1 MYLWIWVTIAAAL
14 SQSLRTAQQ
23 KNLKPILGNFGA
35 SFVRFSYAI
44 PFAWAW
50 IIIYS
55 LLFNVKFPELN
66 FAFFFWVTIAG
77 LTQIIFTVLL
87 ITLFSHRSFAAG
99 TAFSKT
105 EVLQAAIFEAII
117 LGHVVSL
124 KLGLAI
130 MLGVIAVF
138 LLSIAKSKLTFKNL
152 LNSLFTKQAA
162 LGLGSGAFLGF
173 CTVAF
178 RAATDSLGNGDLI
191 MNASITGGISVLIQT
206 VLMGVWMFRYAN
218 KELHLTFK
226 HWRESSLVGL
236 FGAITTAC
244 WFYAFSANAV
254 APVRAL
260 GQIELVIALLI
271 SVFFFKERPTEKEIL
286 AIFLLISSII
296 LVIIYN

>member
-55 LLFNVKFPELN
+55 LLFDVKFPALN

-117 LGHVVSL
+117 LGHMVSL

-152 LNSLFTKQAA
+152 LNSLFTKQAV

-206 VLMGVWMFRYAN
+206 VLRV
-218 KELHLTFK
+218 
-226 HWRESSLVGL
+226 
-236 FGAITTAC
+236 
-244 WFYAFSANAV
+244 
-254 APVRAL
+254 PV
-260 GQIELVIALLI
+260 
-271 SVFFFKERPTEKEIL
+271 EK
-286 AIFLLISSII
+286 
-296 LVIIYN
+296 

>member
-66 FAFFFWVTIAG
+66 FAFFFWVTVAG

-206 VLMGVWMFRYAN
+206 ALMGIWMFRYAN

-226 HWRESSLVGL
+226 HWRRSSLVGL

-271 SVFFFKERPTEKEIL
+271 SVFFFKERPTKKEIL

-296 LVIIYN
+296 LVVIYN

>member
-1 MYLWIWVTIAAAL
+1 MYVWIWVTIAAAL

-23 KNLKPILGNFGA
+23 KNLQPVLGNLGA

-50 IIIYS
+50 IISYS
-55 LLFNVKFPELN
+55 FIFDVSIPSLN
-66 FAFFFWVTIAG
+66 LNFFFWVTIAG
-77 LTQIIFTVLL
+77 ITQIIFTVLL

-117 LGHVVSL
+117 LGHIVSP
-124 KLGLAI
+124 KLCFAI
-130 MLGVIAVF
+130 LLGVIAVF
-138 LLSIAKSKLTFKNL
+138 LLSLEKSKLTFFNL
-152 LNSLFTKQAA
+152 YKSLLTKQAA

-178 RAATDSLGNGDLI
+178 RAATDSLESDNLI
-191 MNASITGGISVLIQT
+191 INASITGGISVLIQT
-206 VLMGVWMFRYAN
+206 VIMGIWMVKYARN
-218 KELHLTFK
+218 ELILTFI
-226 HWRESSLVGL
+226 HWRGSALVGL

-260 GQIELVIALLI
+260 GQIELIIALLI
-271 SVFFFKERPTEKEIL
+271 SIFFFRERPSLKELL
-286 AIFLLISSII
+286 AISLLITSII
-296 LVIIYN
+296 LVIKFN

>member
-55 LLFNVKFPELN
+55 LLFDVKFPELN
-66 FAFFFWVTIAG
+66 FAFFFWVTVAG
-77 LTQIIFTVLL
+77 FTQIIFTVLL

-206 VLMGVWMFRYAN
+206 VLMGIWMFRYAN

-226 HWRESSLVGL
+226 HWRGSSFVGL

-271 SVFFFKERPTEKEIL
+271 SVFFFKERPTKKEIL

>member
-1 MYLWIWVTIAAAL
+1 MLL
-14 SQSLRTAQQ
+14 F
-23 KNLKPILGNFGA
+23 NE
-35 SFVRFSYAI
+35 
-44 PFAWAW
+44 
-50 IIIYS
+50 

-152 LNSLFTKQAA
+152 INSLFTKQ
-162 LGLGSGAFLGF
+162 
-173 CTVAF
+173 
-178 RAATDSLGNGDLI
+178 D
-191 MNASITGGISVLIQT
+191 GINY
-206 VLMGVWMFRYAN
+206 F
-218 KELHLTFK
+218 
-226 HWRESSLVGL
+226 
-236 FGAITTAC
+236 
-244 WFYAFSANAV
+244 
-254 APVRAL
+254 
-260 GQIELVIALLI
+260 
-271 SVFFFKERPTEKEIL
+271 
-286 AIFLLISSII
+286 
-296 LVIIYN
+296 

>member
-1 MYLWIWVTIAAAL
+1 MYIWIWVTIAAAL

-23 KNLKPILGNFGA
+23 KNLQPVLGNLGA

-50 IIIYS
+50 IFCYSIIFDVE
-55 LLFNVKFPELN
+55 LPELN
-66 FAFFFWVTIAG
+66 LLFFFWVTIAG
-77 LTQIIFTVLL
+77 LTQIVFTVLL

-117 LGHVVSL
+117 LGHIVNF
-124 KLGLAI
+124 KLGFAI
-130 MLGVIAVF
+130 ILGVIAVF
-138 LLSIAKSKLTFKNL
+138 LLSLAKSKLTFKNL

-173 CTVAF
+173 CTVAY

-206 VLMGVWMFRYAN
+206 INHGCMDD
-218 KELHLTFK
+218 
-226 HWRESSLVGL
+226 
-236 FGAITTAC
+236 
-244 WFYAFSANAV
+244 
-254 APVRAL
+254 
-260 GQIELVIALLI
+260 
-271 SVFFFKERPTEKEIL
+271 
-286 AIFLLISSII
+286 
-296 LVIIYN
+296 

>member
-1 MYLWIWVTIAAAL
+1 MYIWIWVTIAAAL

-23 KNLKPILGNFGA
+23 KNLQPVLGNLGA

-50 IIIYS
+50 IIFYS
-55 LLFNVKFPELN
+55 IIFDVELPELN
-66 FAFFFWVTIAG
+66 LLFFFWVTIAG

-117 LGHVVSL
+117 LGYIVNF
-124 KLGLAI
+124 KLGFAI
-130 MLGVIAVF
+130 ILGVIAVF
-138 LLSIAKSKLTFKNL
+138 LLSLAKSKLTFKNL

-173 CTVAF
+173 CTVAY

-191 MNASITGGISVLIQT
+191 MNASFTGGISVLIQT
-206 VLMGVWMFRYAN
+206 VIMGAWMIRYAN
-218 KELHLTFK
+218 NELILTFK
-226 HWRESSLVGL
+226 HWRGSSLVGL

-271 SVFFFKERPTEKEIL
+271 SILFFKEKPTVKEIL
-286 AIFLLISSII
+286 AIFLLILSIV
-296 LVIIYN
+296 LVVIYN